1 MVKITQEEAEKR
13 FEDAGYILVDE
24 YKDVF
29 SPLKSIGAD
38 GYLYSKSLHDLKNIN
53 AGKLNYLRP
62 FNKGNLYCWDNIL
75 KYMDDNVDN
84 GTELLSEK
92 SDMKSAD
99 SKLLFKC
106 GMCGATFN
114 KTWRQ
119 FRQAKLKICQH
130 CLKNERPQTKQRS
143 DATFEKCKA
152 VAQENN
158 LKIMSDTVYS
168 WHDKILLEDSEGY
181 KGVVVV
187 NNFIYG
193 STFEKFSIKHNPYAL
208 DNLQLLIDK
217 SGRDSKVLS
226 YKEECGEYKIKI
238 KCECGE
244 EFEVGLFHALRK
256 HLCNKCTKSKSIL
269 EDTVERWLQLNGV
282 KYEAQKAFTGLVG
295 VGKKSLR
302 YDFYVPDKNCCIEVN
317 GAQHYKP
324 ATFGIRSKEDAEQA
338 YKITQIHDKRKE
350 EFCRDN
356 NINFVVIPFWEIEK
370 TEGYK
375 TILSEALL

>member
-13 FEDAGYILVDE
+13 FKDAGYILIDE
-24 YKDVF
+24 YKDIF
-29 SPLKSIGAD
+29 SPLKSIGID

-75 KYMDDNVDN
+75 KYMDENVDN
-84 GTELLSEK
+84 GTTLISDK
-92 SDMKSAD
+92 SDYSSSD
-99 SKLLFKC
+99 DKLLFKC
-106 GMCGATFN
+106 GTCGAVFK

-119 FRQAKLKICQH
+119 FRDSKFKICQH
-130 CLKNERPQTKQRS
+130 CMKIEHPQTKQKS
-143 DATFEKCKA
+143 DRTFEKCVE
-152 VAQENN
+152 VAKDNGIDI
-158 LKIMSDTVYS
+158 LSDTIYS
-168 WHDKILLEDSEGY
+168 WHDKLVVRDNEGY

-187 NNFIYG
+187 SNFING
-193 STFEKFSIKHNPYAL
+193 STFEKFSIKHNPYAME
-208 DNLQLLIDK
+208 NLQLLINK
-217 SGRDSKVLS
+217 AGRDSKVLG
-226 YKEECGEYKIKI
+226 YKKVGDEYKVKI

-244 EFEVGLFHALRK
+244 EFEVELFHALRK

-282 KYEAQKAFTGLVG
+282 EYEAQKAFTGLIG

-324 ATFGIRSKEDAEQA
+324 TTFGIRSKEDAEQA

-375 TILSEALL
+375 TILSETLL